1 MTGSLR
7 PVSAMYVSGNI
18 IRFPVEQ
25 PAVPVRSGKEEEEPS
40 NIVRFPVPEANELA
54 SLEMQERGQ
63 VFAAHRIVSRVA
75 DQLESI
81 AAL

>member
-1 MTGSLR
+1 MHI
-7 PVSAMYVSGNI
+7 SGNI
-18 IRFPVEQ
+18 IRFPV
-25 PAVPVRSGKEEEEPS
+25 PAPTPVQQERAHQEPAKVVGFPTPEENE
-40 NIVRFPVPEANELA
+40 VRF
-54 SLEMQERGQ
+54 SEMKERGQ